1 MASKGVLMKAFFD
14 QFLAFAKELTE
25 MYPNDPD
32 FSLFLTTLQ
41 MAKTANPKMVIET
54 LNANIAGFEDK
65 IMAKDESF
73 FMNYN
78 FEKQYASEVE
88 DVNVFAKLRD
98 YNKTMSPE
106 SKENVWK
113 YVQNIMRLGKA
124 CS

>member
-1 MASKGVLMKAFFD
+1 MASKGTLMKAFFD
-14 QFLAFAKELTE
+14 QFIAFARELTE
-25 MYPNDPD
+25 MYPDD
-32 FSLFLTTLQ
+32 ADLAFFLSTLQ
-41 MAKTANPKMVIET
+41 LAKTANPKIVIET

-78 FEKQYASEVE
+78 FESKYAN
-88 DVNVFAKLRD
+88 DVQDINIFSKLRE

-124 CS
+124 CV

>member
-1 MASKGVLMKAFFD
+1 
-14 QFLAFAKELTE
+14 

-78 FEKQYASEVE
+78 LDYHLMMALAQVNPLPKAARTIVSPSFIFPCSQAS
-88 DVNVFAKLRD
+88 VNAIGIEAAVVLPYFWMLL
-98 YNKTMSPE
+98 KT
-106 SKENVWK
+106 
-113 YVQNIMRLGKA
+113 
-124 CS
+124 

>member
-1 MASKGVLMKAFFD
+1 MKAFFD
-14 QFLAFAKELTE
+14 QFIAFAKELTE
-25 MYPNDPD
+25 MYPNDAD
-32 FSLFLTTLQ
+32 FSFFLTTLQ
-41 MAKTANPKMVIET
+41 MAKTTNPKMVIET

-78 FEKQYASEVE
+78 FEKQYENDVE

-98 YNKTMSPE
+98 YNKTMTPE

-124 CS
+124 CA